1 MHPTYHV
8 PKTYLVGVQSNVN
21 SFDVDKL
28 LRGISLK
35 DPRSGK
41 TRLARAIDIVVEE
54 EEEVSTIAGVT
65 CRVKMT
71 ITEGMNRQIRRMFS
85 SLGKEVVELKRVSMG
100 PLLLPDTLAPGE
112 VSILTDA
119 QIGELRAAVGLDI
132 IFE

>member
-1 MHPTYHV
+1 
-8 PKTYLVGVQSNVN
+8 
-21 SFDVDKL
+21 
-28 LRGISLK
+28 
-35 DPRSGK
+35 
-41 TRLARAIDIVVEE
+41 
-54 EEEVSTIAGVT
+54 
-65 CRVKMT
+65 MT